1 MLDQLKIGN
10 VSSLDFGASVTQR
23 TIGAPKKK
31 IIKETVP
38 FSNVIYDFSAING
51 ELYWEERELEYVFE
65 IIADSPEEL
74 EEKKTAFSAWIMN
87 VMNEHIYDP
96 YEPNYHYIGAYS
108 DMEYADEDCV
118 EKTTATVKFFAY
130 PYKVKNEETVYEVT
144 CGYGG
149 SVPVSIKNDSAH
161 RITPVVIADFELTIT
176 MGGVAYTFPDGEA
189 VKDEKFKLEP
199 GENLMAIA
207 NNGGDGNTVT
217 ISFYEEVF

>member
-10 VSSLDFGASVTQR
+10 VSSLDFGASLAQR
-23 TIGAPKKK
+23 TIKAPAKK

-38 FSNVIYDFSAING
+38 FSNTIYDFSAING

-74 EEKKTAFSAWIMN
+74 EEKKTAFSAWVMN
-87 VMNEHIYDP
+87 VMDEHIYDP
-96 YEPNYHYIGAYS
+96 YEPNYHYIGTYS

-130 PYKVKNEETVYEVT
+130 PYKVKNEETVYEVMVEV
-144 CGYGG
+144 GHDV
-149 SVPVSIKNDSAH
+149 SVMIENASAH
-161 RITPVVIADFELTIT
+161 RITPTVAANFALTIEKD
-176 MGGVAYTFPDGEA
+176 GVSYDFAEGTT
-189 VKDEKFKLEP
+189 KDERFKLAP
-199 GENLMAIA
+199 GDNDMILKNA
-207 NNGGDGNTVT
+207 GGTGNAVT